1 MVTTMT
7 PVNTH
12 FLGNN
17 MLDYCKSLISDKNK
31 VEPIPSIFF
40 EIYTGCHKHKEKYYR
55 SYHSS
60 VIRIINNDD
69 YVIEF
74 DAENAKNK

>member
-1 MVTTMT
+1 MA

-12 FLGNN
+12 FIGNCV
-17 MLDYCKSLISDKNK
+17 LDYCKSLILDKIK
-31 VEPIPSIFF
+31 VEPIPSVFF
-40 EIYTGCHKHKEKYYR
+40 EIYNGCNIHKQKYFR

-74 DAENAKNK
+74 DEENAKNK